1 MLSCV
6 YRLTDPGVFQEF
18 QEEVNFLQDQV
29 LVRPTHLSIC
39 HADQRYYQGLRP
51 KEILKNRLPM
61 ALIHEAAGIILCD
74 PKGAWEPGQKAVFIP
89 NQLPDEKREREK
101 IRREERIEENYQPEA
116 RFCGSS
122 TDGFLQEILTLPR
135 DRILPLPD
143 KVPLEIGAF
152 TEMISVAFHGI
163 RRIKVEDI
171 WEKRGMTLSISVWGD
186 GNLAYLTG
194 LLLKY
199 LYPAVKLDIFG
210 VNQEKLEY
218 FTFADRTHHIDRMT
232 GKEYEKS
239 EEGFQIAFEC
249 VGGEASGIV
258 IEEIVKKINPEGR
271 IALLGVSEYAVPI
284 DTRRILEKGLT
295 LTGNS
300 RSGREDFEN
309 VIRLYEKQ
317 EGIIEALLP
326 LVGEIRS
333 VSSVKELS
341 KAFERDENRRWGK
354 TILVKSSG
362 VLENRM

>member
-6 YRLTDPGVFQEF
+6 YRLTAPGVFQEF
-18 QEEVNFLQDQV
+18 REEVGFLQDKV
-29 LVRPTHLSIC
+29 LVCPTHLSIC

-51 KEILKNRLPM
+51 KEILKSRLPM
-61 ALIHEAAGIILCD
+61 SLIHEAAGMILYD
-74 PKGAWEPGQKAVFIP
+74 PKGDWKPGQKAVFIP
-89 NQLPDEKREREK
+89 NQPRNEKKEWKKTKSEWV
-101 IRREERIEENYQPEA
+101 IEENYQPEA

-122 TDGFLQEILTLPR
+122 TDGFLREILTLSR

-152 TEMISVAFHGI
+152 TEMVSVAFHSI
-163 RRIKVEDI
+163 RRIKLDKER
-171 WEKRGMTLSISVWGD
+171 EKRGTALSISVWGD

-199 LYPAVKLDIFG
+199 LYPAMRLDVFG

-218 FTFADRTHHIDRMT
+218 FTFADKTHHIDRIT
-232 GKEYEKS
+232 GKEYEKG
-239 EEGFQIAFEC
+239 EEGFHFAFEC
-249 VGGEASGIV
+249 VGGEASGTV
-258 IEEIVKKINPEGR
+258 IGEIIKKMNPEGR

-284 DTRRILEKGLT
+284 DTRTVLEKGLT
-295 LTGNS
+295 LIGNS

-309 VIRLYEKQ
+309 VIRLYEEQ

-326 LVGEIRS
+326 LVGEMLY

-341 KAFERDENRRWGK
+341 EAFERDESRRWGK
-354 TILVKSSG
+354 TILVKSLW
-362 VLENRM
+362 VQENRI